1 MYVDQNEALLQ
12 YGGDYSMELLATG
25 NAWCDSSWKAAGV
38 VSPYSR
44 LYYHIDGAGTLQ
56 TQDGTVTLKKGHIY
70 LVPAGLPFSYSCKEY
85 MRQLY
90 AHVCLYSGNGTDAL
104 WGIGRVLEVDVGEGY
119 IQQILEQYRKEDPLS
134 CLYLR
139 CVFQKD
145 LLRLLYEHGSEL
157 NTRAYSKEIKMA
169 LSYIQEHLSAAL
181 TVRALAEALYMSPD
195 TLAHKF
201 RAEMGVPLGRYM
213 DSLLMHR
220 AEELLINTDMPLSS
234 ISMDLGFSDQF
245 YFSRRFKEHFSVP
258 PLKYRKSRRI
268 ER

>member
-1 MYVDQNEALLQ
+1 MQQML
-12 YGGDYSMELLATG
+12 EL
-25 NAWCDSSWKAAGV
+25 
-38 VSPYSR
+38 Y
-44 LYYHIDGAGTLQ
+44 
-56 TQDGTVTLKKGHIY
+56 
-70 LVPAGLPFSYSCKEY
+70 E
-85 MRQLY
+85 
-90 AHVCLYSGNGTDAL
+90 
-104 WGIGRVLEVDVGEGY
+104 
-119 IQQILEQYRKEDPLS
+119 KEDRLT

-139 CVFQKD
+139 CIFEQDVLK
-145 LLRLLYEHGSEL
+145 LLREYKIEP
-157 NTRAYSKEIKMA
+157 NTRKYSKLIQKA
-169 LSYIQEHLSAAL
+169 LAYIQDHLSAAL
-181 TVRALAEALYMSPD
+181 TVREIADALYMSPD

-220 AEELLINTDMPLSS
+220 AEELLINTDIPLSS